1 MEVSSCPRLLHKM
14 RCQRTFLDFSK
25 EEKKDW
31 KRCKE
36 RLREEINREKKH
48 EEDRFAALI
57 LPSRKALLSCMSV
70 FVEIP
75 VAVGSSHSNFVFS
88 YFNHS
93 KT

>member
-31 KRCKE
+31 KRCK
-36 RLREEINREKKH
+36 EEINREKKH